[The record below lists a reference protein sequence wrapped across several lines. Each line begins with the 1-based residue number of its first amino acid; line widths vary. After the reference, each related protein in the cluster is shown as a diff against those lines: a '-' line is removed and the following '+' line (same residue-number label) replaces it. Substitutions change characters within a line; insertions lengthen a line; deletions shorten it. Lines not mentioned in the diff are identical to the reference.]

1 MTNKQQQQ
9 QQQKPPVPLVIL
21 LDLDGTIIGDISPQV
36 CEYEILNEHQPSQL
50 KTFKELL
57 TAQLRST
64 AIVRPGFAEFVRSVQ
79 AKGIELFLY
88 TASDS
93 RWASF
98 FVPVLEKALS
108 LKLNRPLFTRTHC
121 RLVNGE
127 YRKPTRAVL
136 HSVFSSLKRKYRGLR
151 TVSDL
156 NQQIA
161 MIDNSN
167 VLSHDAAFSVGL
179 VMCKTYDFSHNY
191 DVLRLVSDE
200 TLAKKTSQIVH
211 KLVQYRMLSVPTV
224 ETVSCDRVRAA
235 YFRTLSDNLLS
246 KRSLRKTQ
254 AKDQMWPEL
263 AHIFDK
269 YKLTHFSA
277 KALDYMCVKASS

>member
-1 MTNKQQQQ
+1 MTKQQ
-9 QQQKPPVPLVIL
+9 KPLVIL

-36 CEYEILNEHQPSQL
+36 CEYEILNELQPSQL

-64 AIVRPGFAEFVRSVQ
+64 AVVRPGFFDFVRCAQ
-79 AKGIELFLY
+79 AKGIELFVY

-98 FVPVLEKALS
+98 FVPILEKALS
-108 LKLNRPLFTRTHC
+108 VKLNRPLFTRSHC

-136 HSVFSSLKRKYRGLR
+136 HSVFNSLKRKYKGLR
-151 TVSDL
+151 TMSDL

-167 VLSHDAAFSVGL
+167 VLMHDAPFSVGL
-179 VMCKTYDFSHNY
+179 VLCKTYDYLHNY
-191 DVLRLVSDE
+191 DVLRLITDE
-200 TLAKKTSQIVH
+200 TLANKTSQIVH
-211 KLVQYRMLSVPTV
+211 KLVQYRLLSSSNLLDTA
-224 ETVSCDRVRAA
+224 SCDRIRSG
-235 YFRTLSDNLLS
+235 YFRTLSDDLLS
-246 KRSLRKTQ
+246 KRSLRRTQ
-254 AKDQMWPEL
+254 VRDQMWPEL
-263 AHIFDK
+263 TRIFQK
-269 YKLTHFSA
+269 YQLTHFST
-277 KALDYMCVKASS
+277 KALDYMCVKASSL